1 MDKSL
6 MFFFKNVGI
15 NHRTQLSYEI
25 GLQWIED
32 LSKYLGV
39 PIFHQKVS
47 SGTFQFIMDKVHQRL
62 SAWKAKILSFAGDGA
77 NIKFWRDNWVQ
88 GYTSLLSLVIL
99 EVSDY

>member
-62 SAWKAKILSFAGDGA
+62 SAWKAKILSFAGRVTLA
-77 NIKFWRDNWVQ
+77 KFV
-88 GYTSLLSLVIL
+88 L
-99 EVSDY
+99 